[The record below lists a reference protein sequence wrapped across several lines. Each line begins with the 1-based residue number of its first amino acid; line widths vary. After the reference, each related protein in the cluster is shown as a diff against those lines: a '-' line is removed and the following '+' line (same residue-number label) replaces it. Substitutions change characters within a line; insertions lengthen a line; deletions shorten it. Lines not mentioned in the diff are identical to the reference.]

1 MSPNY
6 RTIKAFPLS
15 TQASFEAD
23 CLWKETA
30 GEYPRVREKRKG
42 EQNVKTAQ
50 LKSSKKSVAIWGVTA
65 SLLLVATIL
74 PAANALEISLPSVVE
89 VEAISSSAI
98 IENSDATAS
107 LLADEDLAATASGA
121 IFSSDLALVSSVSR
135 QVELARSP
143 LGAKKVAKSILLN
156 EYGFSEKEYKCL
168 NSLWT
173 KESNWNYKA
182 RNKNSGAH
190 GIPQALPASKM
201 NVVSTDWRTNP
212 VTQIRWGLR
221 YISIR
226 YETPCKALAKHKRS
240 NYY

>member
-1 MSPNY
+1 MSLNY

-23 CLWKETA
+23 YLWKETA

-89 VEAISSSAI
+89 VEAITSSAI
-98 IENSDATAS
+98 IENSDSTAS

>member
-1 MSPNY
+1 M
-6 RTIKAFPLS
+6 
-15 TQASFEAD
+15 E
-23 CLWKETA
+23 
-30 GEYPRVREKRKG
+30 G
-42 EQNVKTAQ
+42 EQTVKTAMI
-50 LKSSKKSVAIWGVTA
+50 KSSKKLVAIWGVTT
-65 SLLLVATIL
+65 SVLLVATIL
-74 PAANALEISLPSVVE
+74 PAASALETALPSMIE
-89 VEAISSSAI
+89 IEAAASSAI
-98 IENSDATAS
+98 VDPADSTAA
-107 LLADEDLAATASGA
+107 LVAEDDLAATASGA

-135 QVELARSP
+135 QVELARTP
-143 LGAKKVAKSILLN
+143 LGAKKVAKSILLD

>member
-1 MSPNY
+1 M
-6 RTIKAFPLS
+6 
-15 TQASFEAD
+15 
-23 CLWKETA
+23 
-30 GEYPRVREKRKG
+30 
-42 EQNVKTAQ
+42 KTAT
-50 LKSSKKSVAIWGVTA
+50 LRSSKKLVAIWGVAT
-65 SLLLVATIL
+65 SVLLVATIL
-74 PAANALEISLPSVVE
+74 PAANALETALPSAIE
-89 VEAISSSAI
+89 IEAAQSSAI
-98 IENSDATAS
+98 VEPTDSTVA
-107 LLADEDLAATASGA
+107 LLAEDDLSATASGA

-135 QVELARSP
+135 QVELARTP
-143 LGAKKVAKSILLN
+143 LGAKKVAKSILLD

>member
-1 MSPNY
+1 M
-6 RTIKAFPLS
+6 
-15 TQASFEAD
+15 
-23 CLWKETA
+23 
-30 GEYPRVREKRKG
+30 
-42 EQNVKTAQ
+42 KTA
-50 LKSSKKSVAIWGVTA
+50 LVKSSKKSVAIWGVTA

-74 PAANALEISLPSVVE
+74 PAASALETSLPSTLE
-89 VEAISSSAI
+89 QDSTRTAAI
-98 IENSDATAS
+98 IEPDEAS
-107 LLADEDLAATASGA
+107 VSLFAEDDLAATASGA

-135 QVELARSP
+135 QVELARTP

-182 RNKNSGAH
+182 RNKSSGAH

>member
-1 MSPNY
+1 M
-6 RTIKAFPLS
+6 
-15 TQASFEAD
+15 E
-23 CLWKETA
+23 
-30 GEYPRVREKRKG
+30 G
-42 EQNVKTAQ
+42 EQIVKSAIV
-50 LKSSKKSVAIWGVTA
+50 KSSKKSVAIWGVSA

-74 PAANALEISLPSVVE
+74 PAASALETSLPSTLE
-89 VEAISSSAI
+89 QDSTKSAAI
-98 IENSDATAS
+98 IEPDEAS
-107 LLADEDLAATASGA
+107 VSLFAEDDLAATASGA

-173 KESNWNYKA
+173 KESHWNYKA
-182 RNKNSGAH
+182 RNKSSGAH
-190 GIPQALPASKM
+190 GIAQALPASKM

>member
-1 MSPNY
+1 MKS
-6 RTIKAFPLS
+6 AL
-15 TQASFEAD
+15 
-23 CLWKETA
+23 
-30 GEYPRVREKRKG
+30 
-42 EQNVKTAQ
+42 
-50 LKSSKKSVAIWGVTA
+50 LKSSKKSVAIWGVSA
-65 SLLLVATIL
+65 SLLLVATLL
-74 PAANALEISLPSVVE
+74 PAASALEISTPSPLE
-89 VEAISSSAI
+89 QDSPMSAAI
-98 IENSDATAS
+98 IGPDEAS
-107 LLADEDLAATASGA
+107 VSLFAEDDLAATASGA

-135 QVELARSP
+135 QVELARTP

-168 NSLWT
+168 NRLWT
-173 KESNWNYKA
+173 KESHWNYKA
-182 RNKNSGAH
+182 RNKSSGAH
-190 GIPQALPASKM
+190 GIAQALPASKM

>member
-1 MSPNY
+1 M
-6 RTIKAFPLS
+6 
-15 TQASFEAD
+15 
-23 CLWKETA
+23 
-30 GEYPRVREKRKG
+30 
-42 EQNVKTAQ
+42 KTAMI
-50 LKSSKKSVAIWGVTA
+50 KSSKKLVAIWGVTT
-65 SLLLVATIL
+65 SVLLVATIL
-74 PAANALEISLPSVVE
+74 PAANALETALPSMIE
-89 VEAISSSAI
+89 IEAAASSAI
-98 IENSDATAS
+98 VDPADSTAA
-107 LLADEDLAATASGA
+107 LLAEDDLSATASGA

-135 QVELARSP
+135 QVELARTP
-143 LGAKKVAKSILLN
+143 LGAKKVAKSILLD

>member
-1 MSPNY
+1 MKSA
-6 RTIKAFPLS
+6 I
-15 TQASFEAD
+15 
-23 CLWKETA
+23 
-30 GEYPRVREKRKG
+30 V
-42 EQNVKTAQ
+42 
-50 LKSSKKSVAIWGVTA
+50 KSSKKSVAIWGVSA

-74 PAANALEISLPSVVE
+74 PAASALETSLPSTLE
-89 VEAISSSAI
+89 QDSTRTAAI
-98 IENSDATAS
+98 IEPDEAS
-107 LLADEDLAATASGA
+107 VSLFAEDDLAATASGA

-135 QVELARSP
+135 QVELARTP
-143 LGAKKVAKSILLN
+143 VGAKKVAKSILLN

-173 KESNWNYKA
+173 KESHRNYQA
-182 RNKNSGAH
+182 RNTSSGAH
-190 GIPQALPASKM
+190 GIAQALPASKM

>member
-1 MSPNY
+1 M
-6 RTIKAFPLS
+6 
-15 TQASFEAD
+15 E
-23 CLWKETA
+23 
-30 GEYPRVREKRKG
+30 G
-42 EQNVKTAQ
+42 EQNVKTAV

-74 PAANALEISLPSVVE
+74 PAANALEMEVPSLAE
-89 VEAISSSAI
+89 IETAASSAI
-98 IENSDATAS
+98 VEPTDSTAA
-107 LLADEDLAATASGA
+107 LLAEDDLAATASGA

-135 QVELARSP
+135 QVELARTP
-143 LGAKKVAKSILLN
+143 LGAKKVAKSILLD

>member
-1 MSPNY
+1 MSLNY

-23 CLWKETA
+23 YLWKETA

-89 VEAISSSAI
+89 VEAAKSAAI
-98 IENSDATAS
+98 IETPDSTAP
-107 LLADEDLAATASGA
+107 LLAEDDLSATASGA

>member
-1 MSPNY
+1 MKS
-6 RTIKAFPLS
+6 AL
-15 TQASFEAD
+15 
-23 CLWKETA
+23 
-30 GEYPRVREKRKG
+30 
-42 EQNVKTAQ
+42 
-50 LKSSKKSVAIWGVTA
+50 LKSSKKSVAIWGVSA
-65 SLLLVATIL
+65 SLLLVATLL
-74 PAANALEISLPSVVE
+74 PAANALETSLPSTLE
-89 VEAISSSAI
+89 QDSTKSAAI
-98 IENSDATAS
+98 IEPDEAS
-107 LLADEDLAATASGA
+107 VSLFAEDDLAATASGA

-135 QVELARSP
+135 QVELARTP

-168 NSLWT
+168 NRLWT
-173 KESNWNYKA
+173 KESHWNYKA
-182 RNKNSGAH
+182 RNKSSGAH

-226 YETPCKALAKHKRS
+226 YETPCNALAKHKRS

>member
-1 MSPNY
+1 
-6 RTIKAFPLS
+6 
-15 TQASFEAD
+15 
-23 CLWKETA
+23 
-30 GEYPRVREKRKG
+30 
-42 EQNVKTAQ
+42 VKSAL

-74 PAANALEISLPSVVE
+74 PAANGLEIAVPTTAE
-89 VEAISSSAI
+89 IEASNSAAI
-98 IENSDATAS
+98 IEPGEPTVTLFAED
-107 LLADEDLAATASGA
+107 DLAATASGA

-135 QVELARSP
+135 QVELARTP

-168 NSLWT
+168 NRLWT
-173 KESNWNYKA
+173 KESHWNYKA
-182 RNKNSGAH
+182 RNKSSGAH
-190 GIPQALPASKM
+190 GIAQALPASKM

>member
-1 MSPNY
+1 MKS
-6 RTIKAFPLS
+6 AL
-15 TQASFEAD
+15 
-23 CLWKETA
+23 
-30 GEYPRVREKRKG
+30 
-42 EQNVKTAQ
+42 
-50 LKSSKKSVAIWGVTA
+50 LKSSKKSVAIWGVSA
-65 SLLLVATIL
+65 SLLLVATLL
-74 PAANALEISLPSVVE
+74 PAANALEISVPSTLE
-89 VEAISSSAI
+89 QDSPQSAAI
-98 IENSDATAS
+98 IESDEAS
-107 LLADEDLAATASGA
+107 VSLFAEDDLAATASGA

-168 NSLWT
+168 NPLWT
-173 KESNWNYKA
+173 KESHWNYKA
-182 RNKNSGAH
+182 RNKSSGAH
-190 GIPQALPASKM
+190 GIAQALPASKM